1 MSFRIVENLLDHEYH
16 RSPGLSSTILKAYGA
31 SAEKGKAT
39 EDGIIT
45 IGEKVAAYGQ
55 AFHCATLEP
64 AVFAK
69 TYITKPETYPAPADH
84 AKVKKG
90 EIKPGHP
97 LPWNGNAKICEDWE
111 KQQTAKI
118 ISSDDLA
125 DFRGMSAALRRDER
139 MGPFMRAAGR
149 NELSLFAEI
158 DGVPVRARLDRLID
172 GGSIVDLKSTVSSEP
187 FAFTRQMIKLR
198 YHVQA
203 YWYARVLEACKLPFN
218 GFVFGAVEKTA
229 PYAVLCC
236 ELDDE
241 AFNKG
246 REEGER
252 LFELYRKCHREKK
265 WPGYISQAIPY
276 QIKFPRWAIEMQ
288 NPAEQIIYEMET

>member
-1 MSFRIVENLLDHEYH
+1 MKIIEDMHESDYH
-16 RSPGLSSTILKAYGA
+16 SSPGLSSTILKAYGT

-39 EDGIIT
+39 EDGVIA
-45 IGEKVAAYGQ
+45 IGEKTAAFGS
-55 AFHCATLEP
+55 AFHCSALEP
-64 AVFAK
+64 ERFSREYVG
-69 TYITKPETYPAPADH
+69 KPEGMSFTTKEGKAWRDAQS
-84 AKVKKG
+84 G
-90 EIKPGHP
+90 
-97 LPWNGNAKICEDWE
+97 KIV
-111 KQQTAKI
+111 TA
-118 ISSDDLA
+118 DDLA
-125 DFRGMSAALRRDER
+125 GFRGMSAALYADER
-139 MGPFMRAAGR
+139 MGPFMRAKGR

-158 DGVPVRARLDRLID
+158 DGIPVRARLDRLID
-172 GGSIVDLKSTVSSEP
+172 GGPIVDLKSTVCAEP

-198 YHVQA
+198 YAVQA
-203 YWYARVLEACKLPFN
+203 WFYSEVLKVCGLPFN

-229 PYAVLCC
+229 PYSVLCC

-265 WPGYISQAIPY
+265 WPGYISQSIPY

-288 NPAEQIIYEMET
+288 NPAEQIIYDLEPT